1 MDVGAQAIEPRME
14 LESQIAVVT
23 GGTSGIGLESARL
36 LAAEG
41 AEVVI
46 SGRDAER
53 GAQAVAEI
61 DGKVRFVAAD
71 LSDMESVANL
81 AEQAGDVDILVN
93 NAGVFP
99 AAPTL
104 EQDVASFEVMF
115 DTNVRGAYFLA
126 AAVARGM
133 VGRGR
138 GSIINIT
145 SPAADKAFPGTS
157 VYGATKAALASLT
170 RTWAA
175 EFGANGVR
183 VNSVSPGPTRT
194 PGALAGLG
202 EFIDEVASGL
212 PLQRTAGPEEIA
224 QAVLFLASPRA
235 SYVTGSTLYVDG
247 GGSAI

>member
-1 MDVGAQAIEPRME
+1 ME
-14 LESQIAVVT
+14 LDKQIALVT
-23 GGTSGIGLESARL
+23 GGTSGIGLASARL

-41 AEVVI
+41 AEVVV

-61 DGKVRFVAAD
+61 GGAVRFVQAD
-71 LSDMESVANL
+71 MSDPQSVKDL

-104 EQDVASFEVMF
+104 DQDLASFETMF
-115 DTNVRGAYFLA
+115 DTNVRGAYFLVA
-126 AAVARGM
+126 EVARGM
-133 VGRGR
+133 VARGR
-138 GSIINIT
+138 GAIVNIT
-145 SPAADKAFPGTS
+145 SPVGDKGFPGTS
-157 VYGATKAALASLT
+157 AYGATKAALASLT

-194 PGALAGLG
+194 PGTADMGD
-202 EFIDEVASGL
+202 FIDDVAGAL
-212 PLQRTAGPEEIA
+212 PLGRTARPEEVA
-224 QAVLFLASPRA
+224 QAVLFLTSPR
-235 SYVTGSTLYVDG
+235 SSFVTGSTLYVDG
-247 GGSAI
+247 GGSAV